1 MYANM
6 NYPDELTTFNLKE
19 KTHTSSK
26 NSGSLNETH
35 KNSSLNLMRIN
46 LMIINSLIFPGQET
60 TYKIDRNDEDSQ
72 DLKALFN
79 KKKKKIEENS
89 SLNEDRTEKIKGA
102 PYK

>member
-1 MYANM
+1 MYAYM
-6 NYPDELTTFNLKE
+6 NYPDELTTLNLKE

-35 KNSSLNLMRIN
+35 KNSSVNLMRIN
-46 LMIINSLIFPGQET
+46 LTIINSLIFPGQES

-72 DLKALFN
+72 DLKALYN
-79 KKKKKIEENS
+79 KKKIEENS

-102 PYK
+102 PYR